1 MEAASNNPVFSLAP
15 AFVSSRVATHK
26 LSKTESGS
34 SIKHLT
40 ASGQKYMAGFA
51 KRCAHP
57 CVDSNQASQSSWP
70 HRHIKSVEKVQE
82 LVYLFRLSCIK
93 VITSLC

>member
-1 MEAASNNPVFSLAP
+1 MIKEH
-15 AFVSSRVATHK
+15 SSDVHK
-26 LSKTESGS
+26 LSKTGSGS

-40 ASGQKYMAGFA
+40 ASGQKYVAGFA
-51 KRCAHP
+51 THCAHP
-57 CVDSNQASQSSWP
+57 YVDTSQASQSSWP
-70 HRHIKSVEKVQE
+70 HRHIRSVEKVQE